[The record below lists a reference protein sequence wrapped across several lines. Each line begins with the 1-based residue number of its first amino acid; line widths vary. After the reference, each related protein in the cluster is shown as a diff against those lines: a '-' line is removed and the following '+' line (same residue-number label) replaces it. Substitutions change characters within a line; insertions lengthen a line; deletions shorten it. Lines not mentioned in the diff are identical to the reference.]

1 MQNDKH
7 TSKSFDQDIDE
18 AIRLFL
24 YMGDSAANQ
33 LSKALHALIDK
44 DVILAQEVIDMDF
57 DINRMEIE
65 LDEHILLLVAKRQP
79 TASDLR
85 LVMAISKGV
94 VDLER
99 IGDEAVKIAQMALKI
114 TSQNHTPYGYAEIQ
128 NLGNH
133 VRLMLHNALDA
144 FSQSN
149 AEQAFE
155 VIRDDDVV
163 NAEYQSALRALM
175 TYIMEDSRH
184 VSKFINV
191 MWVLRALERIGDHAQ
206 NIAELVIHYMSGHD
220 VRHSDYTSV
229 EKAVQEANDRMATHY
244 PQVAMSQE
252 HTMPSSDIKA
262 KE

>member
-7 TSKSFDQDIDE
+7 TSKSFDQDLDE

-24 YMGDSAANQ
+24 YMGDSAASQ
-33 LSKALHALIDK
+33 LTKAIHALIGK
-44 DVILAQEVIDMDF
+44 DAVLAQEVIDMDF

-99 IGDEAVKIAQMALKI
+99 IGDEAVKMAQMALKI
-114 TSQNHTPYGYAEIQ
+114 IAQSHTPYGYAEVQ
-128 NLGNH
+128 HLGNH

-155 VIRDDDVV
+155 VIRNDDVV

-184 VSKFINV
+184 VTKVINV

-206 NIAELVIHYMSGHD
+206 NIAELVINYMSGHD
-220 VRHSDYTSV
+220 VRHSDYTLV
-229 EKAVQEANDRMATHY
+229 EKAVQEANDRIASHY
-244 PQVAMSQE
+244 PQVIISQE
-252 HTMPSSDIKA
+252 NSRRTMDNKV